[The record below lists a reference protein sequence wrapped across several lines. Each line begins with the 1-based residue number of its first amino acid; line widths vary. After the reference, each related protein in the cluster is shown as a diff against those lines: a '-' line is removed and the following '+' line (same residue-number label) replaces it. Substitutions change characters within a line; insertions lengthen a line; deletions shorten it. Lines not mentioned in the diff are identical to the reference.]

1 MLRFFDNF
9 NTSYNKEDIV
19 IAKFWPPIIIGF
31 CGLCRILYLLP
42 LLLKKS
48 PKTCALGLSMQNRF
62 PFDTSKELQNVRIGS
77 PAIKYPHGH
86 E

>member
-1 MLRFFDNF
+1 
-9 NTSYNKEDIV
+9 
-19 IAKFWPPIIIGF
+19 
-31 CGLCRILYLLP
+31 
-42 LLLKKS
+42 
-48 PKTCALGLSMQNRF
+48 MQNRF